1 MKLIQELF
9 EEVNRDPAE
18 ELTEN
23 ENPADELVRYEFVK
37 LLILI
42 ADTKYEKNGDV

>member
-9 EEVNRDPAE
+9 EEVNRDPSE

-42 ADTKYEKNGDV
+42 ADVLYKKSGEV